1 MVQGKEEMTAGDT
14 AFEDKASEETSAAPK
29 EGKAIL
35 GIRALRSQLADEN
48 PAYAAAVEVEDD
60 AESFCREVRAKLRK
74 ERKGRSLDQTAVAEL
89 LDMTQSAVS
98 KIESGE
104 GDIGMKTVFRYA
116 HALGLIPV
124 CTFMADSRR
133 LFSDAD
139 VATAKAV
146 QTFQT
151 GLVKDTSEAVSSAV
165 ADFARSFAER

>member
-1 MVQGKEEMTAGDT
+1 MIQGEDEITAEAATLADET
-14 AFEDKASEETSAAPK
+14 AEAVSAAAK
-29 EGKAIL
+29 EGKAID
-35 GIRALRSQLADEN
+35 GIRALRAQLADEN